1 MEQNN
6 EMNLAWQ
13 YLEGTCISVF
23 LTGKAG
29 TGKTTFLKR
38 LRERSPKRM
47 VVLAPTGVAAI
58 NASGQT
64 IHSFFQIPFTPF
76 VPGMKTDGERKCF
89 RMSKEKK
96 NLIRTID
103 LLVIDE
109 ISMVRSDL
117 LDAIDDTLRRYRN
130 PSEPFGGVQLL
141 LIGDLQQ
148 LAPVVK
154 DDEWQLLSK
163 YYDTPYFFGS
173 KALQQLRYV
182 TIELKHIYRQ
192 RDKHFIE
199 LLAAIRENRATYDIL
214 NALNSRYIPDFKPEQ
229 NQLKDGGRQMWIHLT
244 THNRT
249 ANSYNDR
256 QMEQLQAPPHT
267 FKADIEGV
275 FPEYSYPTDV
285 SLTLKTGAQVMFV
298 KNDSSP
304 EKRYYNGKIG
314 VVDDIVPEGI
324 VVRTQ
329 NEQTSAAEYIIV
341 STETWENMRYS
352 LDEKTKEI
360 KEEVEGTF
368 RQYPLRL
375 AWAITVHKSQG
386 LTFSH
391 AVLDVSNSFAHGQV
405 YVALSRCRSL
415 EGMVLT
421 SPLHPRS
428 IITDTRVG
436 SFVSSAI
443 EHSQTAIQHL
453 PVQRYEYFCTLLHE
467 LFSFDTIARDY
478 EHLKRV
484 ACSNLPSS
492 QETYLDM
499 LYDVQQAVAADITD
513 VAAKFKNQYC
523 RILTEAGAAYAQ
535 SEVLQHRIGNAAE
548 YFGRKAEEIFSPFLD
563 ITEIVIN
570 GIKNKATAKQMTVA
584 FDALRLSY
592 DVKVGTLAY
601 ALENGFSPKG
611 YIAAKAKSSINDDK
625 KKRKSLRTKTI
636 DDFKEYIERI
646 RTESGG
652 GKLKAVR

>member
-1 MEQNN
+1 MEQNS

-13 YLEGTCISVF
+13 YIEGTCISVF

-76 VPGMKTDGERKCF
+76 VPGMKTDGERKYF

-117 LDAIDDTLRRYRN
+117 LDAIDDMLRRYRN

-148 LAPVVK
+148 LAPVAK

-163 YYDTPYFFGS
+163 YYDTPYFFGA

-192 RDKHFIE
+192 RDKRFIE
-199 LLAAIRENRATYDIL
+199 ILAAIRENRATQEIL
-214 NALNSRYIPDFKPEQ
+214 TALNSRYIPDFKPEQ
-229 NQLKDGGRQMWIHLT
+229 NMPGNDGRQMWIHLT

-249 ANSYNDR
+249 ANSYNEK

-267 FKADIEGV
+267 FNADIEGV

-285 SLTLKTGAQVMFV
+285 ALTLKVGAQVMFV

-304 EKRYYNGKIG
+304 EKRYYNGKVG
-314 VVDDIVPEGI
+314 VVDDFVPEGI
-324 VVRTQ
+324 IVRAQ
-329 NEQTSAAEYIIV
+329 NEQTTETEYIIV
-341 STETWENMRYS
+341 SAETWENMKYS

-391 AVLDVSNSFAHGQV
+391 AVLDVNNSFAHGQV

-415 EGMVLT
+415 EGMVLS

-428 IITDTRVG
+428 IITDMRVDN
-436 SFVSSAI
+436 FVSTAV
-443 EHSQTAIQHL
+443 EHSQTAMQHL
-453 PVQRYEYFCTLLHE
+453 PVQRYEYFCTLLNE
-467 LFSFDTIARDY
+467 LFSFDIIARDY

-484 ACSNLPSS
+484 ACMNLPSS

-499 LYDVQQAVAADITD
+499 LHDVQQAVAADIIE
-513 VAAKFKNQYC
+513 VARKFRIQYC
-523 RILTEAGAAYAQ
+523 RILTEAGADYAQ
-535 SEVLQHRIGNAAE
+535 NKVLQQRIGSAAE
-548 YFGRKAEEIFSPFLD
+548 YFGEKTREVLGPFLD

-584 FDALRLSY
+584 YDALRLSY
-592 DVKVGTLAY
+592 DVKAGTLADV
-601 ALENGFSPKG
+601 LRKGFSPKE
-611 YIAAKAKSSINDDK
+611 YITSKAKSSINDDK
-625 KKRKSLRTKTI
+625 RKSRKLRAKTI
-636 DDFKEYIERI
+636 DDFHEYIERL
-646 RTESGG
+646 RNECERGG
-652 GKLKAVR
+652 LRAE

>member
-13 YLEGTCISVF
+13 YIEGTCISVF

-64 IHSFFQIPFTPF
+64 IHSFFQIPLTPF
-76 VPGMKTDGERKCF
+76 VPGMKTDGERKYF

-130 PSEPFGGVQLL
+130 PSESFGGVQLL

-324 VVRTQ
+324 IVRTQ

-341 STETWENMRYS
+341 STETWENMRYT

-436 SFVSSAI
+436 SFVSAAI

-453 PVQRYEYFCTLLHE
+453 PVQRYEYFCTLLNE

-535 SEVLQHRIGNAAE
+535 SEVLQQRIGNAAE
-548 YFGRKAEEIFSPFLD
+548 YFGRKTEEIFSPFLD

-601 ALENGFSPKG
+601 ALENEFSPKG

-625 KKRKSLRTKTI
+625 KKRKSLRAKTI